1 MKLVTVEQAARHL
14 RLDDLDDPGILAD
27 LEDKVEMVSHMV
39 VDYLKYPAEV
49 VVPWFNED
57 GDPVLVPKLIQLAT
71 LVWLGYMEQHRS
83 GEEGDRL
90 ELGEIPRSVSNI
102 LWRVREPAYA

>member
-27 LEDKVEMVSHMV
+27 LQDKVEMVSHMV
-39 VDYLKYPAEV
+39 VDYLKYAPEV
-49 VVPWFNED
+49 VAPWFNED
-57 GDPVLVPKLIQLAT
+57 GDPVAVPKLIQMAT
-71 LVWLGYMEQHRS
+71 LVWLAYLDENRAG
-83 GEEGDRL
+83 GDERL
-90 ELGEIPRSVSNI
+90 ELGEVPRSVSNI